1 MYLSSSITNFS
12 LFSNIDDINDIYN
25 IDDYEIIKILIA
37 NYGNAN
43 ANITL
48 FPF

>member
-12 LFSNIDDINDIYN
+12 LFSNIDDIYN
-25 IDDYEIIKILIA
+25 IDDYEIIKILIV